1 MASGVEL
8 YSRDFCGAG
17 CGGRPCVSS
26 AGGGSSLGMFWSWD
40 VHERSGISFQM
51 LLLHGPD
58 WRTPSDAFR
67 LPPGLVLGRAAPSTV
82 PQKTG
87 LSTRGLVHDCV
98 SPGRVIGFAFGRS
111 TGSSFKFWQLWCK
124 SDSLSVS
131 GRAELP
137 SAGRIAV
144 PGTNS
149 ARVGFRARW
158 ACSRLRSNMDMFRSC
173 DHSRQVT
180 FTAIQE
186 TKFWI
191 A

>member
-1 MASGVEL
+1 MSTSEAEFLSKCCCSMVPI
-8 YSRDFCGAG
+8 
-17 CGGRPCVSS
+17 GGRHPMPS
-26 AGGGSSLGMFWSWD
+26 AFPRVWSWG
-40 VHERSGISFQM
+40 V
-51 LLLHGPD
+51 
-58 WRTPSDAFR
+58 
-67 LPPGLVLGRAAPSTV
+67 PPPSTV

-98 SPGRVIGFAFGRS
+98 SPGRVIGLAFGRS

-124 SDSLSVS
+124 RNSLSVS

-158 ACSRLRSNMDMFRSC
+158 ACAGLRCNMDMFRSC
-173 DHSRQVT
+173 DRSRQVT
-180 FTAIQE
+180 FTAIQD
-186 TKFWI
+186 TFF
-191 A
+191 